1 MRTIVLQ
8 LIVGTA
14 GLLLFLIAVI
24 IVNKAMREVRESV
37 ESRRRA
43 AFEPA
48 LAVYLGSADSR
59 SILSYL
65 PRRLGRRDR
74 RIVETLLAEAA
85 AAGAQR
91 ETAIGRRVAAIA
103 DRRLVAAVGGNNAI
117 AAPAAAV
124 VRDEARGRA
133 TAAFEALGSVDRAL
147 GDLDSHRWWR
157 RAEAAERLG
166 VMRCPRA
173 ADRLVRLM
181 GDDVGEVRM
190 RAAAAL
196 GLIRGATSIRP
207 LVAALSDPSRWSAIR
222 VAEILVGVGHEAVD
236 ELLPAWDNLPRH
248 ARLSAL
254 DILARLRTPRA
265 RDLMRRCLSDPSAD
279 IRARAAHGLGLIGD
293 IGSVDALQEGL
304 GDGAWPVRAMAAKA
318 LGRVGSPVAVPALAR
333 ALEDREWWVRANA
346 GEALR
351 HLGDA
356 GREALVGML
365 DASDPYARHQAVAQL
380 EEGGV
385 LDGWIADLGSPDEAR
400 RGSALRAIEK
410 IIALGRTD
418 HLAHQAASIAEEG
431 VRRFLTEALRR
442 AAPAESDEGAD
453 RDAGGSR

>member
-8 LIVGTA
+8 FIVGTA

-24 IVNKAMREVRESV
+24 IVNKALRELREAID
-37 ESRRRA
+37 RDRRA
-43 AFEPA
+43 ALEPVVA
-48 LAVYLGSADSR
+48 AYLGSADAMP
-59 SILSYL
+59 ILTYL

-74 RIVETLLAEAA
+74 RLVEALLAEAST
-85 AAGAQR
+85 AGAAPGEAVR
-91 ETAIGRRVAAIA
+91 ARAA
-103 DRRLVAAVGGNNAI
+103 
-117 AAPAAAV
+117 
-124 VRDEARGRA
+124 
-133 TAAFEALGSVDRAL
+133 AAFEALGSVDRAL
-147 GDLDSHRWWR
+147 RDLDSRRWWK
-157 RAEAAERLG
+157 RAAAAERLG
-166 VMRCPRA
+166 VMRSSRA
-173 ADRLVRLM
+173 AERLVKVM
-181 GDDVGEVRM
+181 GDEVGEVRM

-236 ELLPAWDNLPRH
+236 ELLPAWDSLPLH

-265 RDLMRRCLSDPSAD
+265 RDLMRRCLADPAAD

-293 IGSVDALQEGL
+293 IGAVEALQEAL
-304 GDGAWPVRAMAAKA
+304 RDHAWPVRAMAAKA
-318 LGRVGSPVAVPALAR
+318 LGRIGSQAAVPALAR

-351 HLGDA
+351 RLGDA
-356 GREALVGML
+356 GRTALIDML
-365 DASDPYARHQAVAQL
+365 DAADPYARHQAVAQL

-385 LDGWIADLGSPDEAR
+385 LDGWIADLGSPDETR
-400 RGSALRAIEK
+400 RAAALRVIEK

-418 HLAHQAASIAEEG
+418 HLAQQAAAIAEDG
-431 VRRFLTEALRR
+431 VRRFLVEALRR
-442 AAPAESDEGAD
+442 AAPADDGGGGEPVNGGGAAA
-453 RDAGGSR
+453 AGGAGGLR